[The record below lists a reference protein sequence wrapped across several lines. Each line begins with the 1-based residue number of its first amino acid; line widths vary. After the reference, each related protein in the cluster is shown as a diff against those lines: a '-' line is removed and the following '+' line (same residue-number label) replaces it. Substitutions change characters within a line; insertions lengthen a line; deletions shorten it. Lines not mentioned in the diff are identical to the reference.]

1 MTLIGHLSLS
11 HGFAQLWRHRSVKYP
26 ALCLYLWDVLMKSA
40 GTTCGRGEANRQQRE
55 TEKGKRWIQ
64 RCSFHLFPPSH
75 SSVLRFLLLFWRLSG
90 FTRPC
95 CMETSGNERISEMI
109 THQMGSGVYRRK
121 QSDWTNNIQT
131 AVIDQ
136 THSISEKVGKLSNLV
151 TSPLGATPCLAV
163 GVGCLCWSALT
174 SLFNCRRST
183 FVSCVHI
190 KRYSKSV
197 VEHWDHLSQT

>member
-95 CMETSGNERISEMI
+95 CMETSGNERFFEMI
-109 THQMGSGVYRRK
+109 TYQMGSGVYRR
-121 QSDWTNNIQT
+121 NNLT
-131 AVIDQ
+131 VIDQ
-136 THSISEKVGKLSNLV
+136 THSVSEKVGKLSNLV

>member
-1 MTLIGHLSLS
+1 MFVFVRCADEVSRDHVRKRGS
-11 HGFAQLWRHRSVKYP
+11 
-26 ALCLYLWDVLMKSA
+26 KS
-40 GTTCGRGEANRQQRE
+40 TT
-55 TEKGKRWIQ
+55 KRWIQ

-95 CMETSGNERISEMI
+95 CMETSGNERIFEMI
-109 THQMGSGVYRRK
+109 TYQMGSGVYRRK

-136 THSISEKVGKLSNLV
+136 THSVSEKVGKLSNLV